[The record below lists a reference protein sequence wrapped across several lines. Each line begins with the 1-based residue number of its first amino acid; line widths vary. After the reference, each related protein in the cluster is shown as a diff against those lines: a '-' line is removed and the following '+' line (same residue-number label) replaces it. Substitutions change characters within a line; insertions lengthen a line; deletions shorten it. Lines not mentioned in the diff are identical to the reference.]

1 MYKLCVFAGTS
12 EGRQLVKWLASFE
25 GLSVTACA
33 ATEYGG
39 ELLEE
44 IPGVRVSAKRLD
56 KGQME
61 DFFRKESFH
70 WVIDATHP
78 YAPIV
83 TENIRAACTAA
94 GTRYLRLLRDG
105 GLPEDCVCVDSTA
118 EAVRWLTN
126 REERVLLTVGSKELA
141 AYKGLPGFSERYY
154 ARVLPVTDS
163 IELCKQAGV
172 PTAHVIAMQGP
183 FTKELNEAILH
194 ATGAGILVT
203 KQTGTK
209 GGFWEKVEAA
219 RAAGAQLLV
228 IGRPDHVAGLSFQET
243 AAFLC
248 KELGL
253 TAKKQV
259 TVVGIGPGDREHRTL
274 AAEKAIAQADCLIG
288 AKRMLEAVA
297 APGQTREE
305 QIAPEKIVEA
315 IAAHPECSRFTVVMA
330 GDIGFYSGTKKLL
343 PLLSDCDVTLEPGIS
358 SLVTLCAKLGTSYE
372 DVTPVSLHG
381 RDWDIARELRRHKRI
396 FALVGGEK
404 GMENLCRTLVDAGL
418 AEAKVSVGEAL
429 GYPQEKITVG
439 TAQALSEQ
447 TFHKLSV
454 ALIEWAGEIVVTQG
468 LPDET
473 FRRGSHENGTPV
485 PMTKREIRAAALAHL
500 ELTADAVCWD
510 IGAGTGSVAIEMAL
524 QAYEGQVYAV
534 EKKPEA
540 LALLAENTARLHV
553 TNLTAVEGLAPAAC
567 ENLPAPTHVFI
578 GGSSGQMEAL
588 LTLIW
593 EKNPKARIVAT
604 AVALETLG
612 ELARCAKGYGGEGV
626 CITAANTRA
635 AGPYTLMQGQ
645 NPVYLFTFPGRDSH
659 EA

>member
-12 EGRQLVKWLASFE
+12 EGRQLVKWLASFD
-25 GLSVTACA
+25 GLSITACA

-44 IPGVRVSAKRLD
+44 IPGVKVSAQRLD
-56 KGQME
+56 EGQME
-61 DFFRKESFH
+61 AFFKEENFDY
-70 WVIDATHP
+70 VVDATHP

-83 TENIRAACTAA
+83 TENIRNACTAT
-94 GTRYLRLLRDG
+94 GTAYLRLLRDG

-118 EAVRWLTN
+118 DAVEWLSH
-126 REERVLLTVGSKELA
+126 REETVLLTVGSKELA
-141 AYKGLPGFSERYY
+141 AYKGLPGFAERYY
-154 ARVLPVTDS
+154 ARVLPVADS
-163 IELCKQAGV
+163 IELCKQVGV
-172 PTAHVIAMQGP
+172 PTAHIIAMQGP
-183 FTKELNEAILH
+183 FTKELNGAILH
-194 ATGAGILVT
+194 ATGARILVT

-209 GGFWEKVEAA
+209 GGFWEKAEAA
-219 RAAGAQLLV
+219 RATGAQLLV

-248 KELGL
+248 GELGL
-253 TAKKQV
+253 TPKKRV

-305 QIAPEKIVEA
+305 QIAPKKIVEA
-315 IAAHPECSRFTVVMA
+315 IQAHPECTRFTVVMA

-343 PLLSDCDVTLEPGIS
+343 PMLKDWEVTLEPGLS

-372 DVTPVSLHG
+372 DVVPVSLHG
-381 RDWDIARELRRHKRI
+381 RDCDIARALRRHKRI
-396 FALVGGEK
+396 FALVGGEN
-404 GMENLCRTLVDAGL
+404 GMGDLCRTLCDADLG
-418 AEAKVSVGEAL
+418 EARVSVGEAL
-429 GYPQEKITVG
+429 GYPEEKITVG
-439 TAQALSEQ
+439 TAEELSKM

-454 ALIEWAGEIVVTQG
+454 ALIEWNGETVVTHG
-468 LPDET
+468 LPDGT
-473 FRRGSHENGTPV
+473 FQRGSHENGTPV
-485 PMTKREIRAAALAHL
+485 PMTKREIRSAALSHL
-500 ELTADAVCWD
+500 ELTENAICWD

-524 QAYEGQVYAV
+524 QADRGQVFAI

-540 LALLAENTARLHV
+540 LALLRENALRLHV

-567 ENLPAPTHVFI
+567 EALPAPTHVFI

-593 EKNPKARIVAT
+593 KKNPQARIVAS
-604 AVALETLG
+604 AVALETVG
-612 ELARCAKGYGGEGV
+612 ELARCAKVYGGEGV
-626 CITAANTRA
+626 CITVANTRA

-645 NPVYLFTFPGRDSH
+645 NPVYLFTFPGRADH